1 MSLKGNLLDMSLVDL
16 IQIFEAT
23 EKSGVILLRSSPL
36 RGVIFSRDGR
46 LIDAAIVDGLTHDVV
61 ATGEDAVIQL
71 LQWDEAAFVFR
82 PDSSV
87 AQRPVRI
94 LRHNDWLVLE
104 GMRRRSNPLAALPHQ
119 PITPDT
125 RLAVL
130 ALPSDTASSMLLNLN
145 QWRVL
150 SEIGYSRNPRELCES
165 LAMGFA
171 DAARIIAE
179 LVAIGLVEAIQMP
192 APAFKPA
199 PKPAVPYRAQQIKLD
214 DFDVIPKSAITAAPA
229 PGRKLLDVMFHRI
242 HDL

>member
-23 EKSGVILLRSSPL
+23 EKSGVLLLRSNPL

-46 LIDAAIVDGLTHDVV
+46 LIDAAIVDGQTHEVV
-61 ATGEDAVIQL
+61 ASGEDAVIQL
-71 LQWDEAAFVFR
+71 LQWNEAAFVFK

-87 AQRPVRI
+87 DERPVRI
-94 LRHNDWLVLE
+94 VRHNDWLVLE

-119 PITPDT
+119 TITPDT
-125 RLAVL
+125 RFAVP
-130 ALPSDTASSMLLNLN
+130 ALPSDAASSMLLNLN

-150 SEIGYSRNPRELCES
+150 SEIGYSRNLRELCES
-165 LAMGFA
+165 LSMSFE

-179 LVAIGLVEAIQMP
+179 LVAIGLVETIQIPMP
-192 APAFKPA
+192 VFKPA
-199 PKPAVPYRAQQIKLD
+199 PKPAMPHLARQIKLD
-214 DFDVIPKSAITAAPA
+214 DLDIIPKSAITAAPV
-229 PGRKLLDVMFHRI
+229 PGRKLLDAVIRRI

>member
-16 IQIFEAT
+16 IQVFEAT
-23 EKSGVILLRSSPL
+23 EKSGVLLLRSSPL

-46 LIDAAIVDGLTHDVV
+46 LIDAAIVDGQTHEVV
-61 ATGEDAVIQL
+61 ASGEDAVIQL
-71 LQWDEAAFVFR
+71 LQWDEAAFVFK

-87 AQRPVRI
+87 DQRPVRI
-94 LRHNDWLVLE
+94 LHHNDWLVLE

-119 PITPDT
+119 TITRDT

-130 ALPSDTASSMLLNLN
+130 ALPSDAASSMLLNLN

-150 SEIGYSRNPRELCES
+150 SEIGYSPNLRELCES
-165 LAMGFA
+165 LSMGFE
-171 DAARIIAE
+171 DVARIVAE
-179 LVAIGLVEAIQMP
+179 LVAIGLVETIQMP
-192 APAFKPA
+192 LPLFKPA
-199 PKPAVPYRAQQIKLD
+199 PKPTVPYRTQQIKLD

-229 PGRKLLDVMFHRI
+229 PGRKLLDAVIRHI